1 MHQHLFYKTILFKE
15 WMKKFVALLIKEKE
29 KPAMNEWKNDD
40 TDIFQDLCS
49 VCKIFR

>member
-1 MHQHLFYKTILFKE
+1 
-15 WMKKFVALLIKEKE
+15 MKKFVALLIKEKE

>member
-1 MHQHLFYKTILFKE
+1 MNEEICCIINKGKRKTSYE
-15 WMKKFVALLIKEKE
+15 WMKKY
-29 KPAMNEWKNDD
+29 D